1 MASWVATNIP
11 IIINNIIT
19 FFAQL
24 PGKIWNWLVDA
35 FNKLATWGGN
45 MRQKAGEAASNT
57 INAIIQFFTQ
67 LPGKIWSWLLNTIQK
82 VAQWGSNLRAK
93 GAAAARE
100 LVSAVINGV
109 TGLPGRMAAVG
120 RNIVQGVWNGISNA
134 AGWFKSQVRSFFSG
148 IVDGVK
154 GALGIHSPSRVFAKE
169 VGQYI
174 PPGIGQGMEDAMP
187 QLMED
192 TESALQDYAE
202 KVGATTQV
210 KLGVDA
216 ESVGDM
222 VSGSRIV
229 SPHSLSM
236 SAQQRNTERVAG
248 NTFTQNVN
256 ITSNRE
262 LSPAETARQT
272 RIATRQM
279 IAAIARG

>member
-24 PGKIWNWLVDA
+24 PGKIWDWLVNA
-35 FNKLATWGGN
+35 FNKLVTWGSN
-45 MRQKAGEAASNT
+45 MRQKASEAASNT
-57 INAIIQFFTQ
+57 INAVIEFFSQ
-67 LPGKIWSWLLNTIQK
+67 LPGKIWNWLLNTIQK
-82 VAQWGSNLRAK
+82 VIQWGSDLRAK

-100 LVSAVINGV
+100 LVNAVIDGV
-109 TGLPGRMAAVG
+109 TGLPGRMAEVG

-134 AGWFKSQVRSFFSG
+134 AGWFKSQVKSFFSG

-154 GALGIHSPSRVFAKE
+154 DALGIHSPSRVFAKE

-192 TESALQDYAE
+192 TESALQDYAD
-202 KVGATTQV
+202 KVGATTKV
-210 KLGVDA
+210 RLGVDE
-216 ESVGDM
+216 ESIGDM

-229 SPHSLSM
+229 NPQSLNM
-236 SAQQRNTERVAG
+236 NTQQRSTERVAG

-279 IAAIARG
+279 VAAIARG